1 MGANR
6 TVFSSSHRLCLKCRL
21 CFRLRLSQLPL
32 QMQAILFLS
41 VFVSNVEYV
50 SDSDFPSYLLF
61 YRPSTFSSSLF
72 ATWNMFQIRGKHFF
86 FSSSLFEMWNMFQI
100 RTFPAICLEAGHPP
114 SRRLRL
120 EARLPLQAVVAITAD
135 TVTIEIYYAW

>member
-1 MGANR
+1 MFQIQTFPVTSPNSGYP
-6 TVFSSSHRLCLKCRL
+6 SSHRLRFKCRI
-21 CFRLRLSQLPL
+21 CFRFGLFQLSTFL
-32 QMQAILFLS
+32 QA
-41 VFVSNVEYV
+41 
-50 SDSDFPSYLLF
+50 
-61 YRPSTFSSSLF
+61 FSSSLF
-72 ATWNMFQIRGKHFF
+72 AMWNMFQIRGKHFF
-86 FSSSLFEMWNMFQI
+86 FSSSLLEMWNMFQI